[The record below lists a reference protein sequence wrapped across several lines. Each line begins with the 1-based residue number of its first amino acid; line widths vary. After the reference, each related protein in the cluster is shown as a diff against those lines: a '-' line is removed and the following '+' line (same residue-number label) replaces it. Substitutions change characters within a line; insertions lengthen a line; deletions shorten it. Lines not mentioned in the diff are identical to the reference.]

1 MTKMIRR
8 SLCLALAAM
17 MMMTL
22 IPAVFNQTA
31 MADASLGMVTRD
43 RVNFRVGPTMSD

>member
-8 SLCLALAAM
+8 SLCLALAA